1 LGKLGDL
8 ALTAGVEKVK
18 QDSKDMIDGVIQK
31 TGEKIELG
39 EVYEVLGSVLGSYV
53 HNNKIGV
60 VVSLEGGDSELAKDI
75 AMHIA
80 AMKPEYITKD
90 EINGD
95 AIKTITEVFQKEV
108 ASIDKPE
115 DIKAKML
122 EGKINTYF
130 KERTLMEQI
139 FIKGEE
145 SIGKLLEK
153 NKAKIKEVRRSAI

>member
-1 LGKLGDL
+1 
-8 ALTAGVEKVK
+8 
-18 QDSKDMIDGVIQK
+18 
-31 TGEKIELG
+31 
-39 EVYEVLGSVLGSYV
+39 
-53 HNNKIGV
+53 
-60 VVSLEGGDSELAKDI
+60 
-75 AMHIA
+75 
-80 AMKPEYITKD
+80 MKPEYITKD